1 MLARHN
7 SEASMLTLNSDG
19 WSLLKGACLAEHELL
34 NLAQSFGSLLHWD
47 FGPVMTMQY
56 QKDAAN
62 YLFSDEAVP
71 FHWDGAFYKE
81 PRLLLFHCLES
92 EGSGGETTFVDT
104 TSLWNS
110 LSAKEQNECLNVTLT
125 YSTEKKAHYGG
136 TITVPLVQ
144 KHPVTGETILRL
156 AEKVETEKNPV
167 TLNVEGAS
175 DDFYERMTKKLYDN
189 MITHSWEKGD
199 LLIVDNFR
207 YLHGRKRLAGNM
219 TRSFKRI
226 QILGENL

>member
-1 MLARHN
+1 
-7 SEASMLTLNSDG
+7 MLTLSSDG
-19 WSLLKGACLAEHELL
+19 FTLLKEARLHEDELL
-34 NLAQSFGSLLHWD
+34 NVASALGPLLHWD
-47 FGPVMTMQY
+47 FGPVMTMRF

-81 PRLLLFHCLES
+81 PMFLLFHCLES
-92 EGSGGETTFVDT
+92 EGNGGETTFVDT
-104 TSLWNS
+104 TRLWNS
-110 LSAKEQNECLNVTLT
+110 LSSEEQNECLGVTLT

-144 KHPVTGETILRL
+144 KHPLTGETILRL

-167 TLNVEGAS
+167 TLKIDGAS
-175 DDFYERMTKKLYDN
+175 PDFYERMTSKLYDN

-207 YLHGRKRLAGNM
+207 YLHGRKALAGNM

-226 QILGENL
+226 QILQETV